1 MHEWKKE
8 VHLAMRTF
16 LFFFS
21 FVTVS
26 QLNLDH
32 SVLALCV
39 STLDGSVPYAPFNGT
54 WIHVQFFFFF
64 FFCLWLCLV
73 SGKDRCESVFLHK
86 FWFNNSSEKQ
96 LSANDYDEQRLS
108 GCTLERAIAVGLI
121 QK

>member
-54 WIHVQFFFFF
+54 WIHVQFFYFYFFF
-64 FFCLWLCLV
+64 VFGCVWSQEKIDV
-73 SGKDRCESVFLHK
+73 SQCFST
-86 FWFNNSSEKQ
+86 SS
-96 LSANDYDEQRLS
+96 
-108 GCTLERAIAVGLI
+108 GLI
-121 QK
+121 TVLKNN